1 MLLFCSEKENE
12 MRCTICGSD
21 WHEAKNCPKGNDAEA
36 KPDEPISQIREEE
49 TELPEYAEAARCYRL
64 AGGG

>member
-1 MLLFCSEKENE
+1 